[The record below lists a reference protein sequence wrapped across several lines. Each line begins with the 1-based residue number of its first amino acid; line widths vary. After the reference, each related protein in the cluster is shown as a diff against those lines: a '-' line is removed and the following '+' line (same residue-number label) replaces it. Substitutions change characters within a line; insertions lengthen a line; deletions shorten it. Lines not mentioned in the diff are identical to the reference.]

1 MIWPTHMCSWVVCK
15 PDVMVSI
22 SICHETNYQLFTF
35 KHPMA
40 FTGLWLYIL
49 DYFLYTHTHTCT
61 CTRTHIPM
69 HTHSQ
74 AYVHTHT
81 VHMIGRQKGMIH
93 LRDALRTAGS
103 WIKLLHLVCL
113 STCYIWSSTRCCQ
126 TSGVPVVRRSFSLWA
141 PDDKNRYIH
150 LSAGNLSGG
159 DTSIGLLQDS

>member
-1 MIWPTHMCSWVVCK
+1 MCSWVVCK

-93 LRDALRTAGS
+93 LRVLFWLANLLLLRMGLTVAQSCTTQSCSGFRIES
-103 WIKLLHLVCL
+103 KYPIDLYT
-113 STCYIWSSTRCCQ
+113 SQ
-126 TSGVPVVRRSFSLWA
+126 TSLPVIYPLKF
-141 PDDKNRYIH
+141 P
-150 LSAGNLSGG
+150 LS
-159 DTSIGLLQDS
+159 